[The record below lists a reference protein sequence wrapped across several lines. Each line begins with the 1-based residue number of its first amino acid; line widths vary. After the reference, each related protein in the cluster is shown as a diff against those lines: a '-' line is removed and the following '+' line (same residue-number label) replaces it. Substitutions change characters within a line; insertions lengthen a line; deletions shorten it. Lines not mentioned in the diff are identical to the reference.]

1 MKLLEQL
8 RIRPRP
14 EIYYFNTRRE
24 FYPQLLAAKL
34 EELIGQELARGKEG
48 VVFLCIGTDRST
60 GDSLGPL
67 IGHKLKERGRRRR
80 AAGSPY
86 METGAAS
93 FFGSAYGDST
103 NSTNSANSAN
113 STNSVNSTSSTNN
126 ARTGALVYGTLE
138 RPVHA
143 MNLEQ
148 YRAFVMKKF
157 PRRVVVAVDASV
169 GNLEHVGYVTLGKG
183 SLKPGL
189 GVSKDLCEVGDI
201 FITGIVGGCTSFDP
215 VMLQSV
221 RLAMVMRMADCIC
234 DSICLVENFWDFPS
248 VV

>member
-1 MKLLEQL
+1 MRLLEQM

-24 FYPQLLAAKL
+24 FRPQILAAKL
-34 EELIGQELARGKEG
+34 EELIRQEFLRGKEG
-48 VVFLCIGTDRST
+48 VIFLCIGTDRST

-67 IGHKLKERGRRRR
+67 IGHKLKERQAPGW
-80 AAGSPY
+80 
-86 METGAAS
+86 
-93 FFGSAYGDST
+93 
-103 NSTNSANSAN
+103 
-113 STNSVNSTSSTNN
+113 N
-126 ARTGALVYGTLE
+126 ARKRGGPLVYGTLE

-148 YRAFVMKKF
+148 YRNFVMDQF

-189 GVSKDLCEVGDI
+189 GVCKVLCEVGDL
-201 FITGIVGGCTSFDP
+201 FLTGIVGRCTCFVP
-215 VMLQSV
+215 VMLQSF
-221 RLAMVMRMADCIC
+221 RLSTVMRTADCIC
-234 DSICLVENFWDFPS
+234 DSICLVENLWDLPS
-248 VV
+248 VR

>member
-1 MKLLEQL
+1 MRLLEQM

-24 FYPQLLAAKL
+24 FRPQILAAKL
-34 EELIGQELARGKEG
+34 EELIRQEFLRGKEG
-48 VVFLCIGTDRST
+48 VIFLCIGTDRST

-67 IGHKLKERGRRRR
+67 IGHKLKERQDPGR
-80 AAGSPY
+80 
-86 METGAAS
+86 
-93 FFGSAYGDST
+93 
-103 NSTNSANSAN
+103 
-113 STNSVNSTSSTNN
+113 N
-126 ARTGALVYGTLE
+126 ARKRGGPLVYGTLE

-148 YRAFVMKKF
+148 YRNF
-157 PRRVVVAVDASV
+157 VVVAVDASV

-201 FITGIVGGCTSFDP
+201 FITGIVGSCTSFDP

-221 RLAMVMRMADCIC
+221 RLSIVMRMADCIC